1 MKVQSLSINI
11 PTNGCLNR
19 CKFCVSCLH
28 QHNQY
33 EYVGVD
39 FERDL
44 RTRLQYAR
52 EEGCNTVILTGQG
65 EVLQSFNS
73 VKYLESFFE
82 ANQEIKDP
90 FLKLELQ
97 TTGIKLDATNN
108 PLSITNLDYLAQRG
122 VNTISLSVANIFDD
136 ESNMEL
142 QGVPEKYHFEL
153 KSLCEAIKARG
164 FNLRLSLNMLI
175 HYADYSVDELINRCQ
190 VLGAN
195 QITFRQMYYVSNRE
209 MNVRQ
214 HRGEKVSQAER
225 EINEWIQFNMLP
237 VDANDDF
244 MSVQSLKEY
253 ILKVG
258 EPLYRLPFGAMLY
271 SIKGMSTVLDDDCMS
286 KAENKDVLKYF
297 VLRENCKLYTRWDD
311 DGSLVF

>member
-11 PTNGCLNR
+11 PTNGCLNQ
-19 CKFCVSCLH
+19 CKFCVSRLH
-28 QHNQY
+28 RHQKY
-33 EYVGVD
+33 EYGGVD

-65 EVLQSFNS
+65 EVLQSVNS

-90 FLKLELQ
+90 FLKIELQ
-97 TTGIKLDATNN
+97 TTGVKLDDTNN
-108 PLSITNLDYLAQRG
+108 PLGITNLDYLAQRG

-153 KSLCEAIKARG
+153 KSLGEVIKSKG
-164 FNLRLSLNMLI
+164 FNLRLSLNMLN
-175 HYADYSVDELINRCQ
+175 HYADYSEEALINRCQ
-190 VLGAN
+190 ALGAD

-214 HRGEKVSQAER
+214 NRGETVSPAER
-225 EINEWIQFNMLP
+225 EINEWIQFNMLAE
-237 VDANDDF
+237 ANDRT
-244 MSVQSLKEY
+244 MSIQSLKEY
-253 ILKVG
+253 ILAEG
-258 EPLYRLPFGAMLY
+258 SPLYRLPFGAMLY
-271 SIKGMSTVLDDDCMS
+271 SVKGMSTVLDDDCMS
-286 KAENKDVLKYF
+286 KAEYKDALKYY